1 MIAQVLSDNWQ
12 LRQRSPRATL
22 EEDLASHKGWIP
34 ATVPGYVHQDLMREG
49 VIPDPF
55 VGLAELEVQWVGDAD
70 WLYRCTFEVDDEL
83 LRMPYVDLCCDGL
96 DTFATVWLNGQEVL
110 HSDNQFVP
118 HRAAVREIL
127 RAGSNELWILFESPL
142 RAGRRLQEQHGEMRA
157 WNGDPSRVYVRKA
170 GYHYGWDWGPTLL
183 AIGPWREIRLEG
195 YSARIDTVRILHEVA
210 PDLSSAAVRLHL
222 GLEGDLEGR
231 EVLVRLLD
239 PEGHPA
245 HTDLIVARNHIEHE
259 FDLQFPHLWWPRGH
273 GPQQLYTLQVSVR
286 EGEATLA
293 SRTLRTGFRRLRLLQ
308 EPVEGEEGSS
318 FTFEINNVPLF
329 CGGYNWIPADSF
341 TTRVD
346 RRRYER
352 WLRLA
357 AEGNATMLRVWGGGI
372 YEADAFYELCD
383 ELGLL
388 VWQDFMF
395 ACGMYPAHEEFLQSV
410 RREAESAITRLHAHP
425 SIVIWCG
432 NNEDYQVAQSIGA
445 YDPDISPEE
454 AQDTFPGRMIYER
467 VLPEVCAR
475 LDPSRP
481 YWPGSP
487 YAGADPND
495 PTQGDRHVWEVWH
508 GQLAPYQRYPSYRS
522 RFVSEFGMQALPSRR
537 TIEAFAPPSERY
549 PESRTLDHHNK
560 AQDGPRRIAVYLSDN
575 LRAPCGLAEAV
586 YATQLVQAEAL
597 AAGIRGWRREWR
609 GRGRYGCSGA
619 LVWQLNDC
627 WPVTSWAVADYYLRP
642 KAAYYVVRRELAPI
656 TIGYSREGSRLQLW
670 CSNLTGE
677 PFSGQLEVTQWS
689 LQGEKILQT
698 SLEVNAPAYGSVELG
713 EVHVHAFRTTVVGL
727 RLLAGGSVIAR
738 AASWPEPLKYLHLPK
753 GGLDVAVDGQRLR
766 LRATRPL
773 KGVLLEAEGDVTWSD
788 NALDLL
794 PGDEQVVVA
803 EGLEGEIQVRY
814 LGDTWD

>member
-1 MIAQVLSDNWQ
+1 
-12 LRQRSPRATL
+12 
-22 EEDLASHKGWIP
+22 
-34 ATVPGYVHQDLMREG
+34 
-49 VIPDPF
+49 
-55 VGLAELEVQWVGDAD
+55 
-70 WLYRCTFEVDDEL
+70 
-83 LRMPYVDLCCDGL
+83 
-96 DTFATVWLNGQEVL
+96 
-110 HSDNQFVP
+110 
-118 HRAAVREIL
+118 
-127 RAGSNELWILFESPL
+127 
-142 RAGRRLQEQHGEMRA
+142 
-157 WNGDPSRVYVRKA
+157 
-170 GYHYGWDWGPTLL
+170 
-183 AIGPWREIRLEG
+183 
-195 YSARIDTVRILHEVA
+195 
-210 PDLSSAAVRLHL
+210 
-222 GLEGDLEGR
+222 
-231 EVLVRLLD
+231 
-239 PEGHPA
+239 
-245 HTDLIVARNHIEHE
+245 
-259 FDLQFPHLWWPRGH
+259 
-273 GPQQLYTLQVSVR
+273 
-286 EGEATLA
+286 
-293 SRTLRTGFRRLRLLQ
+293 
-308 EPVEGEEGSS
+308 
-318 FTFEINNVPLF
+318 
-329 CGGYNWIPADSF
+329 
-341 TTRVD
+341 
-346 RRRYER
+346 
-352 WLRLA
+352 
-357 AEGNATMLRVWGGGI
+357 
-372 YEADAFYELCD
+372 
-383 ELGLL
+383 
-388 VWQDFMF
+388 
-395 ACGMYPAHEEFLQSV
+395 
-410 RREAESAITRLHAHP
+410 
-425 SIVIWCG
+425 
-432 NNEDYQVAQSIGA
+432 
-445 YDPDISPEE
+445 
-454 AQDTFPGRMIYER
+454 MIYER